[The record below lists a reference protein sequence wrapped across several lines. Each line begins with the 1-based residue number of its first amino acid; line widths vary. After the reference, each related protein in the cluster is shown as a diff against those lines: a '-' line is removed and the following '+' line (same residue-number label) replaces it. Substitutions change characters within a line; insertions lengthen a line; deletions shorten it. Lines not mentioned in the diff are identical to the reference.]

1 MTDYPAWRFH
11 TSGVT
16 AVVSEAEDKE
26 LGPDW
31 RGYLPEGFV
40 IPKDA
45 HYRGN
50 IPDSLKKK
58 KTLTLPKKNGN
69 HDRA

>member
-11 TSGVT
+11 KSGVT
-16 AVVSEAEDKE
+16 AVVNEEEDKE

-31 RGYLPEGFV
+31 YGYLPEGFV
-40 IPKDA
+40 VPKDA

-50 IPDSLKKK
+50 IPDSLKKS
-58 KTLTLPKKNGN
+58 KTLTLPKKNGHHN
-69 HDRA
+69 RA